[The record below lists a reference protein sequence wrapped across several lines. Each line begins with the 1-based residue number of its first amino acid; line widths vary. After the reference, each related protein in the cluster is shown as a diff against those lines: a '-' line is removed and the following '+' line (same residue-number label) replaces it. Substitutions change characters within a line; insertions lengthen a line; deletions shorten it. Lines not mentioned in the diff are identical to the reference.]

1 MDSILAACKKSFKS
15 IPKRLRGAYY
25 CDSLPV
31 APTLPVNEEQ
41 TENLFAYGTLQTE
54 PVQLSLFGR
63 RLDGKQ
69 DALVGFRLTIVRIED
84 EDFVASSGS
93 ADHRNLQFTGD
104 PSDYVEGTAF
114 AVTRSELLQADA
126 YEPAGYTR
134 TLVQLRSG
142 LKAWVYLDDRTATSN
157 PLSQPPEAG
166 DRR

>member
-15 IPKRLRGAYY
+15 IPKRLRGVYY
-25 CDSLPV
+25 VTVCLSHPQ
-31 APTLPVNEEQ
+31 TVNEEQ

-114 AVTRSELLQADA
+114 AVTQSELLQADA

-157 PLSQPPEAG
+157 PLSQPPVAG